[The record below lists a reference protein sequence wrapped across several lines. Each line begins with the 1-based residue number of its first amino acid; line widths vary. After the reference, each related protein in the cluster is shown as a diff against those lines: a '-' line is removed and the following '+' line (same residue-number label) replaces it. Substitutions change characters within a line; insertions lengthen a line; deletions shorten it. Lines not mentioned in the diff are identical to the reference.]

1 MLDMFFIY
9 TKWDQKWGVKKTL
22 QYLDGEIKDYT
33 ECFKSYDNVTLE
45 EKGRDEGK
53 KFSSKLDHAICVDF
67 KNGTDACQGDSGG
80 PLYLINKKEAKKHEQ
95 EWVCFLFPFCIFAI
109 SPDK

>member
-1 MLDMFFIY
+1 M
-9 TKWDQKWGVKKTL
+9 KKTL

-33 ECFKSYDNVTLE
+33 ECFKSYDNITIE

-67 KNGTDACQGDSGG
+67 ENGTDACQGDSGG

-95 EWVCFLFPFCIFAI
+95 EWVCFLFIFLLYFCQFT
-109 SPDK
+109 

>member
-1 MLDMFFIY
+1 M
-9 TKWDQKWGVKKTL
+9 KKTL

-33 ECFKSYDNVTLE
+33 ECFKSYDNITIGD
-45 EKGRDEGK
+45 KGRDEGK
-53 KFSSKLDHAICVDF
+53 MLSSKLDHAICVDF

-95 EWVCFLFPFCIFAI
+95 EWVCFFIFLLYFCQFTWQV
-109 SPDK
+109 SLRMKLLNFQKL